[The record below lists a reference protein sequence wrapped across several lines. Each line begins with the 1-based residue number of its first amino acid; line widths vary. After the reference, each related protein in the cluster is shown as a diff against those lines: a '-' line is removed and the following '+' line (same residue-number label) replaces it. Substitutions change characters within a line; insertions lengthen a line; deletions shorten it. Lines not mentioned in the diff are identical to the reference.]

1 MASESARRIGLPEV
15 RHVAKLAHLA
25 LGEDE
30 LHTMQEQLD
39 SILDSMATL
48 ARLDTEGVEPTSSAI
63 ATHCKLREDVPRPS
77 LRREEVLRA
86 AAKSEAG
93 AFAVPKVMEGE

>member
-1 MASESARRIGLPEV
+1 MAERIGKAEV
-15 RHVAKLAHLA
+15 RHVAKLAHLS
-25 LGEDE
+25 LSDE
-30 LHTMQEQLD
+30 ETETMRAQLD

-48 ARLDTEGVEPTSSAI
+48 AKLDTAGVPPTQHAI
-63 ATHCKLREDVPRPS
+63 DMICPLREDVPRPS

-86 AAKSEAG
+86 AARTDAG

>member
-1 MASESARRIGLPEV
+1 MAERIGTAEV

-25 LGEDE
+25 LSDE
-30 LHTMQEQLD
+30 ETETMRAQLD
-39 SILDSMATL
+39 SILDSMANL
-48 ARLDTEGVEPTSSAI
+48 AKLDTAGVPPTQHAI
-63 ATHCKLREDVPRPS
+63 EMVCPLRDDSPRAS

-86 AAKSEAG
+86 AARTDAG

>member
-1 MASESARRIGLPEV
+1 MTQRIGLPEV
-15 RHVAKLAHLA
+15 RHVASLARLA
-25 LGEDE
+25 LDE
-30 LHTMQEQLD
+30 PELQTMQAQLD

-48 ARLDTEGVEPTSSAI
+48 AKLDTEGVEPTQHAI
-63 ATHCKLREDVPRPS
+63 AMVCPLREDVPRSS

-86 AAKSEAG
+86 AARSDAG